1 MFTIIFIILKVMG
14 LIKLAWEF
22 IFVALILDIFLDR

>member
-1 MFTIIFIILKVMG
+1 MFTLVFIILKVMG

-22 IFVALILDIFLDR
+22 IFAAIILDILLGR